1 MAHSHDPFHSPKQR
15 LSRANDHIRRLHKR
29 IETFIK
35 KAPCHRVIELDTDGV
50 TKLHKFK
57 FTKRIPD
64 SCTHS
69 AAEALEALRS
79 ALDQIGYAAA
89 VASGKVA
96 PKKTQFPIGDDIDG
110 LADVIKRKVANDLP
124 AEILALF
131 VSFKPY
137 KGGNDP
143 VWALNKLRN
152 ATHTTLIP
160 VALASG
166 GMFVSNA
173 VLRGSAEILNPI
185 IWDSG
190 KNEIVFARVPP
201 GGELNYNVHFAF
213 KVALGEIDL
222 VARHQVVA
230 VLRTMA
236 TVVKSILVATE
247 AECRRL
253 GFIK

>member
-1 MAHSHDPFHSPKQR
+1 MAISHDPFDSPKQR

-29 IETFIK
+29 IDTFIK
-35 KAPCHRVIELDTDGV
+35 KAPCHRVVELDADGI
-50 TKLHKFK
+50 TKIHKFK
-57 FTKRIPD
+57 FTKRIPA

-89 VASGKVA
+89 IASGKDA
-96 PKKTQFPIGDDIDG
+96 PKKTQFPIGDDVDG
-110 LADVIKRKVANDLP
+110 LANVINRKVANDLP

-137 KGGNDP
+137 KGGNNA

-152 ATHTTLIP
+152 ATHTSLIP
-160 VALASG
+160 VAIASG

-173 VLRGSAEILNPI
+173 ALSQAEILNPI
-185 IWDSG
+185 IWDSE
-190 KNEIVFARVPP
+190 KNEIVFARVHP

-213 KVALGEIDL
+213 KVAFGEIDL
-222 VARHQVVA
+222 VGHHQVVA
-230 VLRTMA
+230 VLRIMSSE
-236 TVVKSILVATE
+236 VKSILVATE